1 MVWKQR
7 CVDLKARLLV
17 SVPTHLFDVSHLILK
32 VIDRPLTRHHL
43 LLSVRARPLHNA
55 VHFGPM
61 LLQRGL
67 WRPIGHVSELLR
79 ETRSHRSGFCS
90 HPPLRLTYNRHCVCV
105 FACLIVC
112 THAHLEVHHMCSGF
126 SVCGCKCLH
135 MYTWSGISSTAA
147 AEHWKQEAG
156 NARLKKKK
164 KVQGVL
170 KVSHFCNPVHEPLL
184 PVLPIVPRADG
195 RPVKRGAR
203 QQRGAAL

>member
-43 LLSVRARPLHNA
+43 LLSVWARPLHNG

-61 LLQRGL
+61 LLHRGL

-79 ETRSHRSGFCS
+79 ATRSHRSGFCS
-90 HPPLRLTYNRHCVCV
+90 HPPLRLTYNCHCVCV
-105 FACLIVC
+105 SVCLIVS

-126 SVCGCKCLH
+126 LCVD
-135 MYTWSGISSTAA
+135 A
-147 AEHWKQEAG
+147 
-156 NARLKKKK
+156 NACICTPDQVFLA
-164 KVQGVL
+164 
-170 KVSHFCNPVHEPLL
+170 PLL
-184 PVLPIVPRADG
+184 LSTGNRRLG
-195 RPVKRGAR
+195 THG
-203 QQRGAAL
+203 